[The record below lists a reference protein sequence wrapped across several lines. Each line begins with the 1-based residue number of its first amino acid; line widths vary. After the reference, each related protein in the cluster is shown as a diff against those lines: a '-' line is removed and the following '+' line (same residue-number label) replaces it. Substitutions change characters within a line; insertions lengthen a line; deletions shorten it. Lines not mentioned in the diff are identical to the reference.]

1 MNERPLLTRLVPPAL
16 RIGVVLA
23 LVVVVGW
30 TGFGD
35 AGDELLR
42 KQYYALRGERA
53 TNQQVMLVA
62 IDAPTVAA
70 WGAPPY
76 RGSELDGL
84 FAAIGRGKPRVVG
97 AVDEPARLGT
107 LPKAVIAGK
116 VELVYDGDA
125 VRNVILRGTAL
136 AQIIPTDRDRITVN
150 YIGKRGLPMVSAV
163 DVASG
168 KIPADAFANKIVVVG
183 LTAQP
188 YAGLVPTPVGARTPA
203 QVQTNALASLSDG
216 VAWQETSPALRCL
229 VIVLVCLLA
238 VMLAH
243 HLAMVSSWI
252 ATAATAIALV
262 VFDYILFATGSTLF
276 GATLPLVATF
286 AAAACERIYERI
298 VLHHHVRDIAHWT
311 RRWMLLESMRTE
323 VPDDKPGYWRRVGQ
337 LARLYLGCSSSIIA
351 ELPEGHERLKMRVLG
366 GTGTQQIRER
376 RMDIGRAPYRK
387 AHLTLGPVWHDEF
400 MADGTKTLLVPLVIG
415 GAGRNTALIGFWMVS
430 FEEREAVTEAH
441 MALIKTLAK
450 EIAMAI
456 DRRRTAVAPQLP
468 RGITGWLFG
477 ARKFSRE
484 LEEVRRA
491 FETHTQNQQDLLT
504 LGESM
509 PFGVFVATLWGDI
522 RYSNTAM
529 KASCLEEGLDPTAS
543 NTDLAELV
551 SKLSGRRAREV
562 HRHLREL
569 VQGHQELHLRG
580 RDRGDKASHDIMLS
594 WLKSTAEEGEQLL
607 VGCVLPRSLRMRT
620 ANPPMRSPADDSAV
634 TAQHAK
640 YQAIDVD
647 GDSAVIARAPT
658 HPSSTEEGLQLAQ
671 GTPKFMRASEPDAL
685 PPLPDATFKLRRVDE
700 EELLGHQPSDT
711 LRFFQQ
717 LERDDG

>member
-1 MNERPLLTRLVPPAL
+1 MRRLVTRLLPPAL
-16 RIGVVLA
+16 RIGAVLA
-23 LVVVVGW
+23 LVVVVAW
-30 TGFGD
+30 SGFGD

-42 KQYYALRGERA
+42 KQYYGMRGERA

-62 IDAPTVAA
+62 IDAPTIAA

-76 RGSELDGL
+76 RGNELDGL
-84 FAAIGRGKPRVVG
+84 FAAIDRGKPHVVG
-97 AVDEPARLGT
+97 AVDDPARLGA
-107 LPKAVIAGK
+107 LPKQVLAGK
-116 VELVYDGDA
+116 VALDYDADA
-125 VRNVILRGTAL
+125 VRSVLLTGTVTAK
-136 AQIIPTDRDRITVN
+136 IIPTDRERITVN
-150 YIGKRGLPMVSAV
+150 YIGKRGLPMVSAI

-168 KIPADAFANKIVVVG
+168 KIPANAFANKIVVVG

-188 YAGLVPTPVGARTPA
+188 YAGLVPTPVGALAPA
-203 QVQTNALASLSDG
+203 QVQAHALASLSDG
-216 VAWQETSPALRCL
+216 VAWQPTSTGLRWL
-229 VIVLVCLLA
+229 VIALVCLLA

-243 HLAMVSSWI
+243 HLSMVSSWI
-252 ATAATAIALV
+252 ATGVTALALV
-262 VFDYILFATGSTLF
+262 VVDYALFATGNSLF
-276 GATLPLVATF
+276 GASLPLVATL
-286 AAAACERIYERI
+286 AAAACERIYERV

-311 RRWMLLESMRTE
+311 RRWMLLESMRTD

-337 LARLYLGCSSSIIA
+337 LARLYLGCTSSIIA
-351 ELPEGHERLKMRVLG
+351 ELPEGHDRLKMRVLG

-400 MADGTKTLLVPLVIG
+400 MADGTKTLLVPLVI
-415 GAGRNTALIGFWMVS
+415 RNTQLIGFWMVS
-430 FEEREAVTEAH
+430 FEDREAVTEAH

-456 DRRRTAVAPQLP
+456 DRRRTSTGPQLP
-468 RGITGWLFG
+468 RGLGGWLFG
-477 ARKFSRE
+477 ARKFSLE

-509 PFGVFVATLWGDI
+509 PFGVFVSTLWGDI

-529 KASCLEEGLDPTAS
+529 KTACVEDGIDPTAAT
-543 NTDLAELV
+543 TDLADLV
-551 SKLSGRRAREV
+551 SKLTGRRTREV

-594 WLKSTAEEGEQLL
+594 WLKAVDEGEQLL

-620 ANPPMRSPADDSAV
+620 ANPPVRSSDEHDV
-634 TAQHAK
+634 TAPRAK
-640 YQAIDVD
+640 R
-647 GDSAVIARAPT
+647 AVIEDSNTDVGVLGRAATLPYPT
-658 HPSSTEEGLQLAQ
+658 LQPETSHQFAQ
-671 GTPKFMRASEPDAL
+671 GTPKFMRAPEAEAL

-700 EELLGHQPSDT
+700 EELLGTGPQPSDT
-711 LRFFQQ
+711 LQFFQQ
-717 LERDDG
+717 EHDD